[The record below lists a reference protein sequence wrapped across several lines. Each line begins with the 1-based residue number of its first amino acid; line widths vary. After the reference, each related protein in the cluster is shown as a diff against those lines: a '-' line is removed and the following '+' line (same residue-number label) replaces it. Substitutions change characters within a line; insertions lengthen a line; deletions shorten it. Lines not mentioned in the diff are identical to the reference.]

1 MTIGRDEADIIGRT
15 PEQLYAPES
24 AAVLRADMLAALAA
38 PDTSTLREYKLPG
51 AGGEL
56 RVWDA
61 RYLPLATREGAA
73 PDQLLMVAADVT
85 EQRAAEAAKLEA
97 VIAQRE
103 LLVREVHH
111 RIKNNLQGVAGLLQQ
126 IAQRRPEVASVI
138 GEAIGQVQA
147 IAQVYGLQ
155 VGVSGPLRA
164 KSVVEAIVRF
174 GVRACTVGQSRSTSR
189 AARRIA
195 GRCPR
200 PNRSRSRCRS
210 TNC

>member
-1 MTIGRDEADIIGRT
+1 
-15 PEQLYAPES
+15 
-24 AAVLRADMLAALAA
+24 MLAALAA

-56 RVWDA
+56 RVWEA

-97 VIAQRE
+97 AIAQRE

-155 VGVSGPLRA
+155 VGVSRA
-164 KSVVEAIVRF
+164 AACKERGRGHRRARL
-174 GVRACTVGQSRSTSR
+174 RACTVGRSRSASR

-200 PNRSRSRCRS
+200 RSRSRSPCR
-210 TNC
+210 